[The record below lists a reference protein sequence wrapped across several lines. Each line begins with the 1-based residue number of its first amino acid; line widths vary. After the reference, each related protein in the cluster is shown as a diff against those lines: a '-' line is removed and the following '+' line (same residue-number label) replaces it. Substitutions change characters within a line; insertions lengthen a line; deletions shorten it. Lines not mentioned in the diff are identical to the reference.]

1 MYVGNDAAYGYANK
15 LGQQAPMSGG
25 IVGPGAIAG
34 SIGERRPELA
44 DYMERLACAVAMSE
58 DLSMHLAKRLE
69 FVMRPCAPATDG
81 GGLGSAGPSTHY
93 GTKVQAAIDRIA
105 QVNGRLQ
112 DILQRL
118 EA

>member
-1 MYVGNDAAYGYANK
+1 MFVGNDAAYGYANK
-15 LGQQAPMSGG
+15 VGQQAKPA
-25 IVGPGAIAG
+25 GAVAG

-44 DYMERLACAVAMSE
+44 DYMERLACAVSMNE
-58 DLSMHLAKRLE
+58 ELSLHLAKRLE
-69 FVMRPCAPATDG
+69 GVMRPCAPAG
-81 GGLGSAGPSTHY
+81 EGAAMGSAGPSTHY
-93 GTKVQAAIDRIA
+93 GSQVQAAIDRIA

>member
-1 MYVGNDAAYGYANK
+1 MYADKQQFNPAGYGSKVAQQTMPAA
-15 LGQQAPMSGG
+15 MGG
-25 IVGPGAIAG
+25 AVAG

-58 DLSMHLAKRLE
+58 DLSMHLAKRLDG
-69 FVMRPCAPATDG
+69 VMRPCAPAGEGT
-81 GGLGSAGPSTHY
+81 GLASTGPSTHY
-93 GTKVQAAIDRIA
+93 GTQVQAVIDRIA